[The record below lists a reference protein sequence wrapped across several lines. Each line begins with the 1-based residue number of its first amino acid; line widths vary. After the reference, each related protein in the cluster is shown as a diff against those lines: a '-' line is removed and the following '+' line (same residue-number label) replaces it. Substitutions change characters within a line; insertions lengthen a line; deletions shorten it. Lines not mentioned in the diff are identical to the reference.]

1 LQDAVTEST
10 DSIWPELVRQIS
22 AHLDEIAAEMVKEI
36 QARLP
41 EYARPLDPTYARTVR
56 VAVDNA
62 LHHFLDVLARRD
74 GGQEHEEDWREMFRA
89 IGAGEM
95 REGRSLDTLQ
105 AALRLCARVGW
116 RWLVDFAQAEG
127 ASVQTVGILAEGIFT
142 YLDQIADASAAGYAQ
157 AQAAAAGELARR
169 RRRLLE
175 LVLTDP
181 PVSPDTIAAAA
192 HAARWRVPRS
202 LAAVA
207 LDARAA
213 LATPPVLAPEIL
225 AGLDRPEPCLLV
237 PDPELPAQAQAVTA
251 AVHRFRS
258 AIDTGFLAA
267 VGPAV
272 PVSGALRSLR
282 WARHALALSRRGM
295 LTGEPPVWCRD
306 HLATLAVFQDEELLA
321 ALVTRRLA
329 PLSEVRDGQRQ
340 PLVDTLLAWLQL
352 DRNVADV
359 AARLHVHPQTVR
371 YRLRQLDRL
380 FGPDLRDPGLRF
392 ELEVALRALSGGY
405 N

>member
-1 LQDAVTEST
+1 LQGAVK
-10 DSIWPELVRQIS
+10 ELAERIS
-22 AHLDEIAAEMVKEI
+22 AHVDEIAAEMVKEI
-36 QARLP
+36 HRLP

-56 VAVDNA
+56 VAVDNG
-62 LHHFLDVLARRD
+62 LRYFLDVLARRE
-74 GGQEHEEDWREMFRA
+74 GGPENLDELFRA

-105 AALRLCARVGW
+105 AALRQCARVGW

-127 ASVQTVGILAEGIFT
+127 ASLQTVGTLAEAIFT

-157 AQAAAAGELARR
+157 AQAAATGELDRR

-175 LVLTDP
+175 LLLADP
-181 PVSPDTIAAAA
+181 PVSPDAVAAAA
-192 HAARWRVPRS
+192 HAARWRVPRN
-202 LAAVA
+202 LAMVA
-207 LDARAA
+207 IDPPAA

-237 PDPELPAQAQAVTA
+237 PDPELPAQAPAIAA
-251 AVHRFRS
+251 AVRPFR
-258 AIDTGFLAA
+258 AA

-272 PVSGALRSLR
+272 PPAEAVRSLR
-282 WARHALALSRRGM
+282 WALRALALSRRGI
-295 LTGEPPVWCRD
+295 LGEDPLVWCRD

-321 ALVTRRLA
+321 ALVERRLA
-329 PLSEVRDGQRQ
+329 PLAEVREGQRQ
-340 PLVDTLLAWLQL
+340 PLAETLLAWLQL

-371 YRLRQLDRL
+371 YRLRQLERL
-380 FGPDLRDPGLRF
+380 FGPALRDPQLRF
-392 ELEVALRALSGGY
+392 ELEVALRALSSGY
-405 N
+405 NEPEFL